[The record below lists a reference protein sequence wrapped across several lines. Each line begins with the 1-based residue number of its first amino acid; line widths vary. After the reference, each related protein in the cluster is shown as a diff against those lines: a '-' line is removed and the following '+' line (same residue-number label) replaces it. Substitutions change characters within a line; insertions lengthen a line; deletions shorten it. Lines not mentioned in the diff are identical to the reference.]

1 MKFEYVIT
9 ILGTYFD
16 ALNVKKSDT
25 LVSSLFISL
34 PLFLND
40 FLSAYSH
47 TIISIRVS
55 RQHLLINNFKY
66 KNKLSDFYSNF
77 GGIHK
82 NFWQKVYCHLSI
94 MYAKVINH

>member
-47 TIISIRVS
+47 TIIS

-66 KNKLSDFYSNF
+66 KNKLSDFCSNF

-82 NFWQKVYCHLSI
+82 NFWQKVYYHLSI